1 MTKSVCPGITF
12 FPENMESYVSI
23 LRLLDIIKP
32 IRFLSKK
39 QKQLVLQIAV
49 CNPCLKLC
57 RGKDQTKK
65 SCCFPKC
72 TTRNPE
78 DAEEH
83 LFFSLSS
90 GSQMCGSGQHPP
102 AGASKQAPAPCSRE
116 QHTPGDQVSGREGAG
131 GLHRWKSLQT
141 QTALRVTVG
150 CHPQC

>member
-57 RGKDQTKK
+57 RGKNQTKK

-72 TTRNPE
+72 SPRHSTGPQETLKMQRNTCFSVSVLGARCVDQDSTHLREPLSRRLHHAPENSTLQETR
-78 DAEEH
+78 
-83 LFFSLSS
+83 
-90 GSQMCGSGQHPP
+90 
-102 AGASKQAPAPCSRE
+102 
-116 QHTPGDQVSGREGAG
+116 
-131 GLHRWKSLQT
+131 
-141 QTALRVTVG
+141 
-150 CHPQC
+150 